1 MGTFLAVNGSVFI
14 LLALIALVLMVSLA
28 SRCSGCL
35 LRNARQYFILA
46 KRRRLNL
53 FTEEPHHS
61 GYMSRRIER
70 WNGWT

>member
-1 MGTFLAVNGSVFI
+1 
-14 LLALIALVLMVSLA
+14 
-28 SRCSGCL
+28 
-35 LRNARQYFILA
+35 
-46 KRRRLNL
+46 LNL